1 MRYIYPT
8 KSMDEMIHILDKLK
22 TKYVVKDVNYPRDS
36 ADYAKYPCVCFSPDG
51 FDDLYRYKTKV
62 GAIRLKLTYDSGLI
76 VSLVEFSRI
85 CDMQFV
91 VLAHSGSLLKFNF
104 IH

>member
-1 MRYIYPT
+1 
-8 KSMDEMIHILDKLK
+8 MDEMIHILDKLK
-22 TKYVVKDVNYPRDS
+22 TKYVVMDINYPRDS
-36 ADYAKYPCVCFSPDG
+36 ADYAKYPCVCFSPG
-51 FDDLYRYKTKV
+51 SYEREV
-62 GAIRLKLTYDSGLI
+62 GAIRLKLAYDSGI
-76 VSLVEFSRI
+76 KVSLVEFSRI